1 MNFQAGNRFWE
12 IRSKHGRDVLFSDP
26 DLLWSAA
33 CEYFKWCEENPL
45 TEIEYNGKDAVKCE
59 LPKVRAFTLQGLCL
73 YLNCNSKWF
82 NQIKDSEKY
91 KNDSEF
97 SNTITRI
104 EETIYNQK
112 FIGAAAGLLESKI
125 IMSDLGLA
133 QKKETEVKARVV
145 KLLDPEDVEET
156 EHE

>member
-1 MNFQAGNRFWE
+1 MAASKGNRFWE
-12 IRSKHGRDVLFSDP
+12 IRSKHGRDVLFADSE
-26 DLLWSAA
+26 LLWEAA
-33 CEYFKWCEENPL
+33 CEYFNWCEEN
-45 TEIEYNGKDAVKCE
+45 TIVEIEYNGKDAIKCE
-59 LPKVRAFTLQGLCL
+59 LPKVRAFTIQGLCL

-91 KNDSEF
+91 KNDIDF

-112 FIGAAAGLLESKI
+112 FTYAAAGFLESKI

-133 QKKETEVKARVV
+133 QKKEVEMQKRVV
-145 KLLDPEDVEET
+145 RLLDPEDTEE
-156 EHE
+156 